1 MTMTWNLRMAA
12 AQRDVWK
19 ASQLHAIAR
28 RRRVA
33 AAKHSTSSIPVG
45 TCVTSAGAWPS
56 RSARACVDRAASRP
70 HRPARTT
77 SSPSTTYPW
86 RRSPGQQ
93 LFFADLGGPNATR
106 RATVASPG
114 LSRAN

>member
-1 MTMTWNLRMAA
+1 MKWNLRMAA

-45 TCVTSAGAWPS
+45 TCVTAAGAWPS

-70 HRPARTT
+70 PHRRPEQP

-93 LFFADLGGPNATR
+93 LFFADLGGSERTR